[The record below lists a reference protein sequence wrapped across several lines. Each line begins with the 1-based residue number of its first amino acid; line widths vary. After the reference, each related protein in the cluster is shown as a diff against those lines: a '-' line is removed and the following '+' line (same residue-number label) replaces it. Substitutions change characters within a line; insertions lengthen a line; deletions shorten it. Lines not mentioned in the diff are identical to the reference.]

1 LKVSASVCPVA
12 EVPFSFCQKLDMALP
27 TLKALGYDGVE
38 LLLRKPE
45 DIAPEELERLLAKHE
60 IELSAMGTGLATMDG
75 LYLGSREERTR
86 RKAVE
91 CILGFSRV
99 AERFDCSLIVGS
111 IKGAVV
117 PTPSLESLARSMG
130 ELRGVRL
137 SIEPLNRYESA
148 IVNKAS
154 EALELIK
161 ETKSDKALILLD
173 TFHMNIEETSIADT
187 VVSVGKKLGY
197 FHVADSNRRAPG
209 YGHIPFSEVFKA
221 LKTIHYDGY
230 VSAEILQEPSSEA
243 ALRRT
248 IEFVHAVHKDVTH
261 GSPPR

>member
-1 LKVSASVCPVA
+1 LLKISASVCPVA
-12 EVPFSFCQKLDMALP
+12 EVPFSFCQKLDVALP

-38 LLLRKPE
+38 LLLRRPE
-45 DIAPEELERLLAKHE
+45 DIVPEELERLLAKHE
-60 IELSAMGTGLATMDG
+60 IELSAIGTGLATTDG

-86 RKAVE
+86 QKAVE
-91 CILGFSRV
+91 RVLGFSRV
-99 AERFDCSLIVGS
+99 AERFDCGLIVGS

-117 PTPSLESLARSMG
+117 PAPSLQSLARSMN

-154 EALELIK
+154 QALELIK
-161 ETKSDKALILLD
+161 ETKSVKSLILLD

-187 VVSVGKKLGY
+187 IVSVGKKLGY
-197 FHVADSNRRAPG
+197 FHIADSNRRAPG
-209 YGHIPFSEVFKA
+209 DGHIAFSEVFRA
-221 LKTIHYDGY
+221 LKTIRYDGY
-230 VSAEILQEPSSEA
+230 VSAEILQEPNSED

-248 IEFVHAVHKDVTH
+248 IKLVRAMD
-261 GSPPR
+261 